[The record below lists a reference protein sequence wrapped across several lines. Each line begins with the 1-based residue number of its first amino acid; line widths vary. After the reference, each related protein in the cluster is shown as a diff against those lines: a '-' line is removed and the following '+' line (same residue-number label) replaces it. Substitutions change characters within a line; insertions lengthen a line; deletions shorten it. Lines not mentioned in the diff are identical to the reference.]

1 MEFIFDKSQLQDM
14 QQIISLYKEFDRNKE
29 YTREDLYYHILP
41 SIKLNQYKTIKEN
54 NKVVAFAN
62 WAYLDINSEKEFKKT
77 GDFSN
82 ESWKS
87 GDNAWVIDVVS
98 KINGAKITHWLR
110 HNFKKVNWM
119 RSDKNFK
126 FYRISKKGY

>member
-1 MEFIFDKSQLQDM
+1 MEFIFNKSQLQDM
-14 QQIISLYKEFDRNKE
+14 HQIISLYKEFDRNKE

-41 SIKLNQYKTIKEN
+41 SIKLNQYKIIKEN
-54 NKVVAFAN
+54 NKVVSFAN
-62 WAYLDINSEKEFKKT
+62 WAYLDNASEQEFKKT

-82 ESWKS
+82 SSWKS
-87 GDNAWVIDVVS
+87 GDNPWVIDVVS

>member
-1 MEFIFDKSQLQDM
+1 MKFIFDKSQLQDM
-14 QQIISLYKEFDRNKE
+14 HQIISLYKKFDRNKQ

-62 WAYLDINSEKEFKKT
+62 WAYLDTNSEKEFKKT

-87 GDNAWVIDVVS
+87 GPNAWVIDVVS

>member
-1 MEFIFDKSQLQDM
+1 MKFIFDKSQLQDM
-14 QQIISLYKEFDRNKE
+14 HQIISLYKKFDRNKE

-62 WAYLDINSEKEFKKT
+62 WAYLDTNSEKEFKKT

>member
-1 MEFIFDKSQLQDM
+1 MEFIFNKSQLQDM
-14 QQIISLYKEFDRNKE
+14 HQIISLYKEFDRNKE

-41 SIKLNQYKTIKEN
+41 SIKLNQYKIIKEN
-54 NKVVAFAN
+54 NKVVSFAN
-62 WAYLDINSEKEFKKT
+62 WAYLDNVSEQEFKKT
-77 GDFSN
+77 GDFPN

-87 GDNAWVIDVVS
+87 GPNAWVIDVVS

-119 RSDKNFK
+119 RSDKNLQ

>member
-14 QQIISLYKEFDRNKE
+14 QQIISLYKKFDRNKE

-41 SIKLNQYKTIKEN
+41 SIKLNQYKIIKEN
-54 NKVVAFAN
+54 NKVVSFAN
-62 WAYLDINSEKEFKKT
+62 WAYLNNASEQEFKKT

-87 GDNAWVIDVVS
+87 GDNPWVIDVVS

-119 RSDKNFK
+119 RSDKNSK

>member
-14 QQIISLYKEFDRNKE
+14 QQIISLYKKFDRNKE

-41 SIKLNQYKTIKEN
+41 SIKLNQYKIIKEN
-54 NKVVAFAN
+54 NKVVSFAN
-62 WAYLDINSEKEFKKT
+62 WAYLNNASEQEFKKT

-87 GDNAWVIDVVS
+87 GDNPWVIDVVS

>member
-14 QQIISLYKEFDRNKE
+14 QQIISLYKKFDRNKE

-41 SIKLNQYKTIKEN
+41 SIKLNQYKIIKEN
-54 NKVVAFAN
+54 NKVVSFAN
-62 WAYLDINSEKEFKKT
+62 WAYLDNVSEQEFKKT

-82 ESWKS
+82 EFWKS
-87 GDNAWVIDVVS
+87 GPNAWVIDVVS

>member
-1 MEFIFDKSQLQDM
+1 MEFIFNKSQLQDM
-14 QQIISLYKEFDRNKE
+14 QQIISLYKKFDRNKE

-41 SIKLNQYKTIKEN
+41 SIKLNQYKIIKEN
-54 NKVVAFAN
+54 NKVVSFAN
-62 WAYLDINSEKEFKKT
+62 WAYLNNASEQEFKKT

-87 GDNAWVIDVVS
+87 GDNPWVIDVDS
-98 KINGAKITHWLR
+98 IINGAKITHWLR

>member
-14 QQIISLYKEFDRNKE
+14 QQIISLYKKFDRNKE

-41 SIKLNQYKTIKEN
+41 SIKLNQYKIIKEN
-54 NKVVAFAN
+54 NKVVSFAN
-62 WAYLDINSEKEFKKT
+62 WAYLDNVSEQEFKKT
-77 GDFSN
+77 GDFPN

-87 GDNAWVIDVVS
+87 GPNAWVIDVVS

>member
-1 MEFIFDKSQLQDM
+1 MVS
-14 QQIISLYKEFDRNKE
+14 
-29 YTREDLYYHILP
+29 
-41 SIKLNQYKTIKEN
+41 
-54 NKVVAFAN
+54 FAN
-62 WAYLDINSEKEFKKT
+62 WAYLDNDSEKEFKKT

-82 ESWKS
+82 DAWKS
-87 GDNAWVIDVVS
+87 GDNPWVIDVISKINGS

-110 HNFKKVNWM
+110 HIFKKVNWM

>member
-1 MEFIFDKSQLQDM
+1 MEFIFNKSQLQDM

-41 SIKLNQYKTIKEN
+41 SIKLNQYKIIKEN
-54 NKVVAFAN
+54 NKVVSFAN
-62 WAYLDINSEKEFKKT
+62 WAYLDNVSEQEFKKT

-87 GDNAWVIDVVS
+87 GPNAWVIDVVS

>member
-1 MEFIFDKSQLQDM
+1 MKFIFDKSQLQDM
-14 QQIISLYKEFDRNKE
+14 HQIISLYKKFDRNKE

-41 SIKLNQYKTIKEN
+41 SIKLNQYKIIKEN
-54 NKVVAFAN
+54 NKVVSFAN
-62 WAYLDINSEKEFKKT
+62 WAYLDNVSEQEFKKT

-87 GDNAWVIDVVS
+87 GPNAWVIDVVS

>member
-1 MEFIFDKSQLQDM
+1 MKFIFNKSQLQDM
-14 QQIISLYKEFDRNKE
+14 HQIISLYKEFDRNKE

-41 SIKLNQYKTIKEN
+41 SIKLNQYKIIKEN
-54 NKVVAFAN
+54 NKVVSFAN
-62 WAYLDINSEKEFKKT
+62 WAYLDNVSEQEFKKT

-87 GDNAWVIDVVS
+87 GPNAWVIDVVS

>member
-1 MEFIFDKSQLQDM
+1 MTFIFDKSQLQDM
-14 QQIISLYKEFDRNKE
+14 HQIISLYKKFDRNKQ

>member
-1 MEFIFDKSQLQDM
+1 MEFIFNKSQLQDM
-14 QQIISLYKEFDRNKE
+14 QQIISLYKKFDRNKE

-41 SIKLNQYKTIKEN
+41 SIKLNQYKIIKEN
-54 NKVVAFAN
+54 NKVVSFAN
-62 WAYLDINSEKEFKKT
+62 WAYLNNASEQEFKKT

-87 GDNAWVIDVVS
+87 GDNPWVIDVVS

>member
-14 QQIISLYKEFDRNKE
+14 QQIISLYKKFDRNKE

-41 SIKLNQYKTIKEN
+41 SIKLNQYKIIKEN
-54 NKVVAFAN
+54 NKVVSFAN
-62 WAYLDINSEKEFKKT
+62 WAYLDNVSEQEFKKT

-87 GDNAWVIDVVS
+87 GPNAWVIDVVS